1 MIASLPMYDRPAL
14 REAHDRFWAAL
25 DLGLTRTDPD
35 DLWAHWHDPEL
46 LFSQTCG
53 LPYALGLHKHLT
65 LLGTPD
71 LDLPGCPPG
80 YYNSVLVTRGEDT
93 RSDIAAFADA
103 PVAFNQ
109 SHSQSGWGSLYSYAS
124 ARGVTLSHLIG
135 TGEHTASVQALLEGR
150 VDLACVDAH
159 TFRLICR
166 DTPEARTLRVID
178 HTPPT
183 PGTPYVTA
191 LPERA
196 EELRSKLRAAI
207 AGLNGEDRAML
218 CLHGLADVSH
228 EAYLALP
235 IPPDP

>member
-14 REAHDRFWAAL
+14 RAAHDRFWAAL
-25 DLGLTRTDPD
+25 DLGMERTDPD
-35 DLWAHWHDPEL
+35 DLWAHWHDPNL

-71 LDLPGCPPG
+71 FNLPGCPPG
-80 YYNSVLVTRGEDT
+80 YYNSALVTRGDDT
-93 RSDIAAFADA
+93 RSDIAEFANA

-109 SHSQSGWGSLYSYAS
+109 SHSQSGWSALFHYAA
-124 ARGVTLSHLIG
+124 AREATFSNLIG
-135 TGEHTASVQALLEGR
+135 TGGHTASVEALLGGT

-159 TFRLICR
+159 TFRLICH
-166 DTPEARTLRVID
+166 DTPEARGLRVID
-178 HTPPT
+178 HTLPT

-191 LPERA
+191 IPEHA
-196 EELRSKLRAAI
+196 ERLRAKLTATI
-207 AGLNGEDRAML
+207 AGLSPEDRATL
-218 CLHGLADVSH
+218 DLHGLADVSH